1 MGQPAGLTREIP
13 RGESLEVSV
22 ETGGGAKGPAE
33 APVGWRRLFAGWMA
47 ITARFGFTQT
57 LVILTLFYALLFGPV
72 ALVIALARRDLLER
86 GGLRAGG
93 TAWRDADSAPPDL
106 ERARLAS

>member
-1 MGQPAGLTREIP
+1 VQAGIEQ
-13 RGESLEVSV
+13 
-22 ETGGGAKGPAE
+22 GGGAD
-33 APVGWRRLFAGWMA
+33 APKGWRRLLAGWMA

-72 ALVIALARRDLLER
+72 ALALGLARRDLLGRR
-86 GGLRAGG
+86 GLGAGG
-93 TAWRDADSAPPDL
+93 TAWSDADSAQPDL

>member
-1 MGQPAGLTREIP
+1 MQARTGAG
-13 RGESLEVSV
+13 GEP
-22 ETGGGAKGPAE
+22 GGAKG
-33 APVGWRRLFAGWMA
+33 WRRLLAGWMA

-72 ALVIALARRDLLER
+72 ALALGIARRDLLER
-86 GGLRAGG
+86 RGLRTGG
-93 TAWRDADSAPPDL
+93 TAWRDADSARPDI

>member
-1 MGQPAGLTREIP
+1 M
-13 RGESLEVSV
+13 
-22 ETGGGAKGPAE
+22 

-72 ALVIALARRDLLER
+72 ALVIALARRDPLER

-93 TAWRDADSAPPDL
+93 TAWRDADTAPPDL

>member
-1 MGQPAGLTREIP
+1 MQAGAEGREEAGTP
-13 RGESLEVSV
+13 R
-22 ETGGGAKGPAE
+22 
-33 APVGWRRLFAGWMA
+33 GWRRLLAGWMA

-72 ALVIALARRDLLER
+72 ALVFGIARRDLLER
-86 GGLRAGG
+86 RGLRAGG
-93 TAWRDADSAPPDL
+93 TAWRDADSARPDL

>member
-1 MGQPAGLTREIP
+1 MQAADGG
-13 RGESLEVSV
+13 RGES
-22 ETGGGAKGPAE
+22 GAPK
-33 APVGWRRLFAGWMA
+33 GWRRLLAGWMA

-72 ALVIALARRDLLER
+72 ALALGVARRDLLER
-86 GGLRAGG
+86 RGLRAGG